1 MPRIHGERAHARAG
15 GDLMTIG
22 SIQASTDRRQ
32 LGRSTESVSDAGVP
46 LKRMVAIGLG
56 NALEFYDF
64 MISSFFAVQI
74 GHAFF
79 PAGRGLLYTLA
90 TFGVGFFMRPLGGV
104 IIGRYG
110 DRRGRKPA
118 MMWSFGLMGVA
129 ILGMAL
135 TPSYA
140 SIGVAAPVLL
150 LCFRL
155 LQGFA
160 VGGEVGP
167 ITAYAAEA
175 APRDHRAR
183 FVSILQT
190 GQGLAVLCSGLI
202 GYSLARLLTPGNLDV
217 YGWRAALLLGVL
229 IVPIGLLIRSRLPET
244 LKMAVAHAAREAGG
258 QSPWRVFFVGLMV
271 VGAGTI
277 AGYGLTYL
285 ATYAQDTLKLGAQL
299 AFVTTIAQGL
309 GYLCG
314 AYAGG
319 WLGDR
324 LGHRRVLLLCFALLL
339 VLMLPA
345 FVLINRSPTA
355 ATLFLVTA
363 VLSIIHITAIVCM
376 SAFLVECLAPTV
388 RSGTFAMTYATGV
401 ALLGGTTQLVLKLLI
416 DTTGSA
422 FAPPWYIIV
431 ALAAGML
438 ALTQLREGAGDG
450 D

>member
-1 MPRIHGERAHARAG
+1 MREAN
-15 GDLMTIG
+15 GDG
-22 SIQASTDRRQ
+22 VS
-32 LGRSTESVSDAGVP
+32 LGR
-46 LKRMVAIGLG
+46 MIAIGLG

-79 PAGRGLLYTLA
+79 PAESGGKGLLYTLA
-90 TFGVGFFMRPLGGV
+90 TFGVGFLMRPLGGV
-104 IIGRYG
+104 VLGRYG

-118 MMWSFGLMGVA
+118 MLWSFGLMGLA

-135 TPSYA
+135 TPSFA
-140 SIGVAAPVLL
+140 SIGFAAPVLL

-160 VGGEVGP
+160 VGGEIGP
-167 ITAYAAEA
+167 ITAYASEA
-175 APRDHRAR
+175 APPGYRAR
-183 FVSILQT
+183 YVSMLQT

-202 GYSLARLLTPGNLDV
+202 GYSLARLLSPGDLDA
-217 YGWRAALLLGVL
+217 YGWRVALLLGVL
-229 IVPIGLLIRSRLPET
+229 VVPIGLLIRRRLPET
-244 LKMAVAHAAREAGG
+244 LEKAVAQAGQASPE
-258 QSPWRVFFVGLMV
+258 QSPWRVFFVGLIV

-299 AFVTTIAQGL
+299 AFVATIAQGL
-309 GYLCG
+309 GYLSS

-319 WLGDR
+319 ALGDR
-324 LGHRRVLLLCFALLL
+324 VGHRQLLLLTFGLLL

-345 FVLINRSPTA
+345 FVLINRWPTA
-355 ATLFLVTA
+355 ATFFFVTV

-376 SAFLVECLAPTV
+376 SAFLVESLAPTI

-422 FAPPWYIIV
+422 YAPPWYIIS

-438 ALTQLREGAGDG
+438 ALTQLRGVPKEAIRSYPLSAAPSDRYK
-450 D
+450 

>member
-1 MPRIHGERAHARAG
+1 VNG
-15 GDLMTIG
+15 
-22 SIQASTDRRQ
+22 
-32 LGRSTESVSDAGVP
+32 GVP
-46 LKRMVAIGLG
+46 LQRMIAIALG

-64 MISSFFAVQI
+64 MIFSFFAVQI

-79 PAGRGLLYTLA
+79 PEGFAARGLLYTLA
-90 TFGVGFFMRPLGGV
+90 TFGVGFFMRPLGGIV
-104 IIGRYG
+104 IGRYG
-110 DRRGRKPA
+110 DAKGRKPA

-140 SIGVAAPVLL
+140 RIGIAAPILL

-175 APRDHRAR
+175 APSGHRAR
-183 FVSILQT
+183 YVSMLQT
-190 GQGLAVLCSGLI
+190 GQGIAVLCSGLI
-202 GYSLARLLTPGNLDV
+202 GFALAQLLSSENLDA
-217 YGWRAALLLGVL
+217 YGWRIALLVGV
-229 IVPIGLLIRSRLPET
+229 IVVPIGLLIRRRLPET
-244 LKMAVAHAAREAGG
+244 LETAVARESGEPAG

-285 ATYAQDTLKLGAQL
+285 STYSQDTLKLGAGL

-309 GYLCG
+309 GYLTC

-324 LGHRRVLLLCFALLL
+324 YGHRRMLLLCLGLLL

-345 FVLINRSPTA
+345 FVSINRWPTA
-355 ATLFLVTA
+355 ATLFLVAA
-363 VLSIIHITAIVCM
+363 VLSSIHITAIVCM
-376 SAFLVECLAPTV
+376 SAFLVESLPPTI

-401 ALLGGTTQLVLKLLI
+401 ALLGGTTQFVLKLLI
-416 DTTGSA
+416 DTTGSTL
-422 FAPPWYIIV
+422 APPWYISA
-431 ALAAGML
+431 ALAAGLL
-438 ALTQLREGAGDG
+438 ALTQLRENAPHKREVLTV
-450 D
+450 

>member
-1 MPRIHGERAHARAG
+1 MRNW
-15 GDLMTIG
+15 
-22 SIQASTDRRQ
+22 
-32 LGRSTESVSDAGVP
+32 SDAMTPSNPVAGSSTVS
-46 LKRMVAIGLG
+46 LARMVAIGLG

-64 MISSFFAVQI
+64 MIFSFFAVQI

-79 PAGRGLLYTLA
+79 PAELGARGLLYTLA
-90 TFGVGFFMRPLGGV
+90 TFGVGFFTRPLGGI

-140 SIGVAAPVLL
+140 RIGLAAPLL
-150 LCFRL
+150 LLVFRL

-175 APRDHRAR
+175 APRNHRAR
-183 FVSILQT
+183 YVSMLQT
-190 GQGLAVLCSGLI
+190 GQGLAVLCSGLV
-202 GYSLARLLTPGNLDV
+202 GFSLARLLPPADLDV
-217 YGWRAALLLGVL
+217 YGWRVALLLGVL
-229 IVPIGLLIRSRLPET
+229 IVPVGLLIRSRLPET
-244 LKMAVAHAAREAGG
+244 LEKAVAQASHESGG
-258 QSPWRVFFVGLMV
+258 PSPWRVFFVGLMV

-285 ATYAQDTLKLGAQL
+285 STYSQDTLKLGAQL
-299 AFVTTIAQGL
+299 AAVTTIAQGL
-309 GYLCG
+309 GYLSC
-314 AYAGG
+314 AYVGG

-324 LGHRRVLLLCFALLL
+324 LGHRRILLLTFGLLL

-345 FVLINRSPTA
+345 FVLINRWPTA
-355 ATLFLVTA
+355 ATLFWVTA
-363 VLSIIHITAIVCM
+363 LLSMIHITAIVCM
-376 SAFLVECLAPTV
+376 SAFLVESLAPTV
-388 RSGTFAMTYATGV
+388 RSGTFAMSYATGV

-416 DTTGSA
+416 DSTGSA
-422 FAPPWYIIV
+422 YAPPWYIIC
-431 ALAAGML
+431 ALAVGML
-438 ALTQLREGAGDG
+438 ALTQLRAAAVDQPHVMRSAL
-450 D
+450 

>member
-1 MPRIHGERAHARAG
+1 MADDEYI
-15 GDLMTIG
+15 
-22 SIQASTDRRQ
+22 
-32 LGRSTESVSDAGVP
+32 SV
-46 LKRMVAIGLG
+46 KRMVAVGLG

-79 PAGRGLLYTLA
+79 PVQFGGRGLLYTLA
-90 TFGVGFFMRPLGGV
+90 TFGVGFFMRPLGGIV
-104 IIGRYG
+104 IGRYG
-110 DRRGRKPA
+110 DVQGRKSA
-118 MMWSFGLMGVA
+118 MMWSFGLMGA
-129 ILGMAL
+129 SILGMAL

-140 SIGVAAPVLL
+140 RIGIAAPILL

-175 APRDHRAR
+175 APRDQRAR
-183 FVSILQT
+183 YVSILQT

-202 GYSLARLLTPGNLDV
+202 GFALAQLLSPGNLDA
-217 YGWRAALLLGVL
+217 YGWRVALLLGVL
-229 IVPIGLLIRSRLPET
+229 IVPNGLRIRSHLPET
-244 LKMAVAHAAREAGG
+244 LQRAVAGAAHELPGP
-258 QSPWRVFFVGLMV
+258 SLWRVFLVGLTV

-285 ATYAQDTLKLGAQL
+285 ATYAQDTLKLGARL

-319 WLGDR
+319 SLGDR
-324 LGHRRVLLLCFALLL
+324 MGHRRMLLISFALLL

-345 FVLINRSPTA
+345 FVLINRWPFA
-355 ATLFLVTA
+355 AILFSVTF
-363 VLSIIHITAIVCM
+363 VLSIIHITAIVCL
-376 SAFLVECLAPTV
+376 SAFLIESLAPAV
-388 RSGTFAMTYATGV
+388 RSGMYAMTYATGV
-401 ALLGGTTQLVLKLLI
+401 ALLGGTTQIVLKLLI
-416 DTTGSA
+416 DSTGSA
-422 FAPPWYIIV
+422 LAPPWYIIV

-438 ALTQLREGAGDG
+438 ALTQLRESTVRPGALVR
-450 D
+450 

>member
-1 MPRIHGERAHARAG
+1 MRAVN
-15 GDLMTIG
+15 G
-22 SIQASTDRRQ
+22 SGIP
-32 LGRSTESVSDAGVP
+32 LGRMAAV
-46 LKRMVAIGLG
+46 GLG

-79 PAGRGLLYTLA
+79 PAELGARGLLYTLV
-90 TFGVGFFMRPLGGV
+90 TFGVGFFMRPLGGIV
-104 IIGRYG
+104 IGRYG

-118 MMWSFGLMGVA
+118 MLWSFGLMGVSVLA
-129 ILGMAL
+129 MAL

-140 SIGVAAPVLL
+140 RIGIAAPILL
-150 LCFRL
+150 LSARL

-175 APRDHRAR
+175 APRGHRAR
-183 FVSILQT
+183 YVSVLQT
-190 GQGLAVLCSGLI
+190 GQGLAVLSAGFM
-202 GYSLARLLTPGNLDV
+202 GYLLAHLLSADNLDA
-217 YGWRAALLLGVL
+217 YGWRIALLVGVL
-229 IVPIGLLIRSRLPET
+229 VVPIGLIIRSQLPET
-244 LKMAVAHAAREAGG
+244 LESAVALADSAPDGP
-258 QSPWRVFFVGLMV
+258 SPWRVFFVGLMV

-277 AGYGLTYL
+277 AGYGLTYM

-309 GYLCG
+309 GYLSS

-339 VLMLPA
+339 MLMLPA
-345 FVLINRSPTA
+345 FMLINQWPTPT
-355 ATLFLVTA
+355 TLFWVTA

-376 SAFLVECLAPTV
+376 SAFLVESLAPTV

-401 ALLGGTTQLVLKLLI
+401 ALLGGTTQVVLKLLI
-416 DTTGSA
+416 DTTHSA
-422 FAPPWYIIV
+422 FAPPWYIIG

-438 ALTQLREGAGDG
+438 ALTQLRGRSVPQPVHA
-450 D
+450 

>member
-1 MPRIHGERAHARAG
+1 V
-15 GDLMTIG
+15 T
-22 SIQASTDRRQ
+22 
-32 LGRSTESVSDAGVP
+32 SDSVP
-46 LKRMVAIGLG
+46 LKRMVAIGVG

-64 MISSFFAVQI
+64 MIFSFFAVQV

-79 PAGRGLLYTLA
+79 PAELGARGLLYTLA
-90 TFGVGFFMRPLGGV
+90 TFGVGFFTRPLGGIV
-104 IIGRYG
+104 IGRYG
-110 DRRGRKPA
+110 DTQGRKPA
-118 MMWSFGLMGVA
+118 MMWSFGLMGVS

-140 SIGVAAPVLL
+140 SIGIAAPILL

-183 FVSILQT
+183 YVSILQT
-190 GQGLAVLCSGLI
+190 GQGLAVLSAGLI
-202 GYSLARLLTPGNLDV
+202 GYSLARLLSPGSLDA
-217 YGWRAALLLGVL
+217 YGWRVALLVGVL
-229 IVPIGLLIRSRLPET
+229 VVPIGLLIRSRLPET
-244 LKMAVAHAAREAGG
+244 LQRAVAQAAHEPGG
-258 QSPWRVFFVGLMV
+258 ASAWRVFFVGLMT

-285 ATYAQDTLKLGAQL
+285 ATYAQDTLKLGAKL

-309 GYLCG
+309 GYLSS

-345 FVLINRSPTA
+345 FMLINRWPTA

-376 SAFLVECLAPTV
+376 SAFLVESLAPGI

-401 ALLGGTTQLVLKLLI
+401 ALLGGTTQFVLKLLI
-416 DTTGSA
+416 DSTGSA
-422 FAPPWYIIV
+422 FAPPWYIIA

-438 ALTQLREGAGDG
+438 ALTQLREPAVDRARPAALPS
-450 D
+450 

>member
-1 MPRIHGERAHARAG
+1 MSQSNP
-15 GDLMTIG
+15 
-22 SIQASTDRRQ
+22 
-32 LGRSTESVSDAGVP
+32 SVNSEAVP
-46 LKRMVAIGLG
+46 LERMVAIGLG

-64 MISSFFAVQI
+64 MIFSFFAVQI

-79 PAGRGLLYTLA
+79 PTELSARGLLLTLA
-90 TFGVGFFMRPLGGV
+90 TFGVGFFTRPLGGIV
-104 IIGRYG
+104 IGRYG
-110 DRRGRKPA
+110 DAKGRKPA
-118 MMWSFGLMGVA
+118 MLWSFALMGTSM
-129 ILGMAL
+129 LGMAL
-135 TPSYA
+135 TPSYS
-140 SIGVAAPVLL
+140 SIGIAAPVLL

-175 APRDHRAR
+175 APRGHRAR
-183 FVSILQT
+183 YVSVLQT
-190 GQGLAVLCSGLI
+190 GQGFAVLCSGVI
-202 GYSLARLLTPGNLDV
+202 GFSLSRLLSLGNLDA
-217 YGWRAALLLGVL
+217 YGWRVALLVGVL
-229 IVPIGLLIRSRLPET
+229 VVPVGLLIRRRLPET
-244 LKMAVAHAAREAGG
+244 LEKAVAQEAHEPGG
-258 QSPWRVFFVGLMV
+258 PSPWRVFFVGLMV

-277 AGYGLTYL
+277 AGYGLTYM

-309 GYLCG
+309 GYLSC
-314 AYAGG
+314 AYAAG

-324 LGHRRVLLLCFALLL
+324 LGHRRVLLLAFALLL

-345 FVLINRSPTA
+345 FVLINRWPTA
-355 ATLFLVTA
+355 VMLFSVTA
-363 VLSIIHITAIVCM
+363 VLSIIHISAIVCM
-376 SAFLVECLAPTV
+376 SAFLVESLAPGV

-422 FAPPWYIIV
+422 FAPPWYIIG

-438 ALTQLREGAGDG
+438 ALTQLRETRPITETQG
-450 D
+450 

>member
-1 MPRIHGERAHARAG
+1 
-15 GDLMTIG
+15 
-22 SIQASTDRRQ
+22 
-32 LGRSTESVSDAGVP
+32 
-46 LKRMVAIGLG
+46 MVAIGVG

-64 MISSFFAVQI
+64 MIFSFFAVQV

-79 PAGRGLLYTLA
+79 PAELGARGLLYTLA
-90 TFGVGFFMRPLGGV
+90 TFGVGFFTRPLGGV
-104 IIGRYG
+104 VIGRYG

-118 MMWSFGLMGVA
+118 MMWSFGLMGVS

-140 SIGVAAPVLL
+140 SIGIAAPILL

-183 FVSILQT
+183 YVSILQT
-190 GQGLAVLCSGLI
+190 GQGLAVLSAGLI
-202 GYSLARLLTPGNLDV
+202 GYSLARLLSPERLDA
-217 YGWRAALLLGVL
+217 YGWRVALLVGVL
-229 IVPIGLLIRSRLPET
+229 VVPIGLLIRSRLPET
-244 LKMAVAHAAREAGG
+244 LERAVAQAAHDPGG
-258 QSPWRVFFVGLMV
+258 PSPWRVFFVGLMT

-309 GYLCG
+309 GYLSS

-345 FVLINRSPTA
+345 FILINRWPTA

-376 SAFLVECLAPTV
+376 SAFLVESLAPSI
-388 RSGTFAMTYATGV
+388 RSGVFAMTYATGV
-401 ALLGGTTQLVLKLLI
+401 ALLGGTTQFVLKLLI
-416 DTTGSA
+416 DSTGSA
-422 FAPPWYIIV
+422 FAPPWYIIA
-431 ALAAGML
+431 ALATGML
-438 ALTQLREGAGDG
+438 ALTQLRERSPTPVTC
-450 D
+450 

>member
-1 MPRIHGERAHARAG
+1 MRNW
-15 GDLMTIG
+15 
-22 SIQASTDRRQ
+22 
-32 LGRSTESVSDAGVP
+32 SDAMTSSNPVAGSSTVS
-46 LKRMVAIGLG
+46 LTRMVAIGLG

-64 MISSFFAVQI
+64 MIFSFFAVQI

-79 PAGRGLLYTLA
+79 PAELGARGLLYTLA
-90 TFGVGFFMRPLGGV
+90 TFGVGFFTRPLGGI

-140 SIGVAAPVLL
+140 RMGLAAPLL
-150 LCFRL
+150 LLVFRL

-175 APRDHRAR
+175 APRNHRAR
-183 FVSILQT
+183 YVSMLQT
-190 GQGLAVLCSGLI
+190 GQGLAVLCAGLV
-202 GYSLARLLTPGNLDV
+202 GFSLARLLSPTDLDV
-217 YGWRAALLLGVL
+217 YGWRVALLLGVL
-229 IVPIGLLIRSRLPET
+229 IVPVGLLIRRRLPET
-244 LKMAVAHAAREAGG
+244 LEKAVAQASHESGG
-258 QSPWRVFFVGLMV
+258 PSPWRVFFVGLLV

-285 ATYAQDTLKLGAQL
+285 STYSQDTLKLGAQL

-309 GYLCG
+309 GYLSC

-324 LGHRRVLLLCFALLL
+324 LGHRRILLLTFGLLL

-345 FVLINRSPTA
+345 FVLINRWPTA
-355 ATLFLVTA
+355 ATLFWVTA
-363 VLSIIHITAIVCM
+363 LLSMIHITAIVCM
-376 SAFLVECLAPTV
+376 SAFLVESLAPKV
-388 RSGTFAMTYATGV
+388 RSGTFAMSYATGV

-416 DTTGSA
+416 DSTGSA
-422 FAPPWYIIV
+422 YAPPWYIIC
-431 ALAAGML
+431 ALAVGML
-438 ALTQLREGAGDG
+438 ALTQLRAGAVDQPHVMRSAL
-450 D
+450 

>member
-1 MPRIHGERAHARAG
+1 
-15 GDLMTIG
+15 MT
-22 SIQASTDRRQ
+22 
-32 LGRSTESVSDAGVP
+32 RSKRSVTSDSVP
-46 LKRMVAIGLG
+46 LKRMVAIGVG

-64 MISSFFAVQI
+64 MIFSFFAVQV

-79 PAGRGLLYTLA
+79 PAELGARGLLYTLA
-90 TFGVGFFMRPLGGV
+90 TFGVGFFTRPLGGV
-104 IIGRYG
+104 VIGRYG

-118 MMWSFGLMGVA
+118 MMWSFGLMGVS

-140 SIGVAAPVLL
+140 SIGIAAPILL

-183 FVSILQT
+183 YVSILQT
-190 GQGLAVLCSGLI
+190 GQGLAVLSAGLI
-202 GYSLARLLTPGNLDV
+202 GYSLARLLSPELLDA
-217 YGWRAALLLGVL
+217 YGWRVALLVGVL
-229 IVPIGLLIRSRLPET
+229 VVPIGLLIRRGLPET
-244 LKMAVAHAAREAGG
+244 LERAVAQAAHEPGG
-258 QSPWRVFFVGLMV
+258 PSPWRVFFVGLMT

-309 GYLCG
+309 GYLSS

-345 FVLINRSPTA
+345 FMLINRWPTA

-376 SAFLVECLAPTV
+376 SAFLVESLAPGI

-401 ALLGGTTQLVLKLLI
+401 ALLGGTTQFVLKLLI
-416 DTTGSA
+416 DSTGSA
-422 FAPPWYIIV
+422 LAPPWYIIA

-438 ALTQLREGAGDG
+438 ALTQLRERSPTPVTC
-450 D
+450 

>member
-1 MPRIHGERAHARAG
+1 MRNW
-15 GDLMTIG
+15 
-22 SIQASTDRRQ
+22 
-32 LGRSTESVSDAGVP
+32 SDAMTPSNPIAGSSTVS
-46 LKRMVAIGLG
+46 LTRMVAIGLG

-64 MISSFFAVQI
+64 MIFSFFAVQI

-79 PAGRGLLYTLA
+79 PAELGARGLLYTLA
-90 TFGVGFFMRPLGGV
+90 TFGVGFFTRPLGGI

-140 SIGVAAPVLL
+140 RIGLAAPLL
-150 LCFRL
+150 LLVFRL

-175 APRDHRAR
+175 APRNHRAR
-183 FVSILQT
+183 YVSMLQT
-190 GQGLAVLCSGLI
+190 GQGLAVLCSGLV
-202 GYSLARLLTPGNLDV
+202 GFSLARVLSPADLDV
-217 YGWRAALLLGVL
+217 YGWRVALLLGVL
-229 IVPIGLLIRSRLPET
+229 IVPVGLLIRRRLPET
-244 LKMAVAHAAREAGG
+244 LEKAVAQASHESGG
-258 QSPWRVFFVGLMV
+258 PSPWRVFFVGLLV

-285 ATYAQDTLKLGAQL
+285 STYSQDTLKLGAQL
-299 AFVTTIAQGL
+299 AFVTAIAQGL
-309 GYLCG
+309 GYLSC

-324 LGHRRVLLLCFALLL
+324 LGHRRILLLTFGLLL

-345 FVLINRSPTA
+345 FVLINRWPTA
-355 ATLFLVTA
+355 ATLFWVTA
-363 VLSIIHITAIVCM
+363 LLSMIHITAIVCM
-376 SAFLVECLAPTV
+376 SAFLVESLAPTV
-388 RSGTFAMTYATGV
+388 RSGTFAMSYATGV

-416 DTTGSA
+416 DSTGSA
-422 FAPPWYIIV
+422 YAPPWYIIC
-431 ALAAGML
+431 ALAVGML
-438 ALTQLREGAGDG
+438 ALTQLRAAAVDQPHVMRSAL
-450 D
+450 

>member
-1 MPRIHGERAHARAG
+1 MSDTQEDSYVHWLSWMPRSKNSLN
-15 GDLMTIG
+15 GDGL
-22 SIQASTDRRQ
+22 
-32 LGRSTESVSDAGVP
+32 P

-64 MISSFFAVQI
+64 MISSFFAVQV

-79 PAGRGLLYTLA
+79 PTEFGARGLLYTLA
-90 TFGVGFFMRPLGGV
+90 TFGVGFFMRPLGGIV
-104 IIGRYG
+104 IGRYG
-110 DRRGRKPA
+110 DAQGRKPA
-118 MMWSFGLMGVA
+118 MMWSFGLMGLS

-140 SIGVAAPVLL
+140 SIGIAAPILL

-175 APRDHRAR
+175 APRNHRAR
-183 FVSILQT
+183 YVSMLQT

-202 GYSLARLLTPGNLDV
+202 GYSLARLLSPGNLDA
-217 YGWRAALLLGVL
+217 YGWRVALLLGVL
-229 IVPIGLLIRSRLPET
+229 IVPIGLRIRSRLPET
-244 LKMAVAHAAREAGG
+244 LETAVAQAAGESGER
-258 QSPWRVFFVGLMV
+258 QSPWRVFFVGLML

-309 GYLCG
+309 GYLSC
-314 AYAGG
+314 AHAGG

-324 LGHRRVLLLCFALLL
+324 LGSRRVLLFAFALLL

-345 FVLINRSPTA
+345 FVLINRWPTA

-376 SAFLVECLAPTV
+376 SAFLVESLAPTV

-401 ALLGGTTQLVLKLLI
+401 ALLGGTTQVVLKLLI
-416 DTTGSA
+416 DATGSA
-422 FAPPWYIIV
+422 FAPPWYIIA

-438 ALTQLREGAGDG
+438 ALTQLRESSVDGAGT
-450 D
+450 

>member
-1 MPRIHGERAHARAG
+1 VRNW
-15 GDLMTIG
+15 
-22 SIQASTDRRQ
+22 
-32 LGRSTESVSDAGVP
+32 SDAMTPSNPVAGSSTVS
-46 LKRMVAIGLG
+46 LARMVAIGLG

-64 MISSFFAVQI
+64 MIFSFFAVQI

-79 PAGRGLLYTLA
+79 PAELGARGLLYTLA
-90 TFGVGFFMRPLGGV
+90 TFGVGFFTRPLGGIV
-104 IIGRYG
+104 IGRYG

-140 SIGVAAPVLL
+140 SIGHRGAHPAVVFPAAAGV
-150 LCFRL
+150 CGRRRS
-155 LQGFA
+155 
-160 VGGEVGP
+160 GP
-167 ITAYAAEA
+167 
-175 APRDHRAR
+175 DHRLCRGSRAAR
-183 FVSILQT
+183 SPRALCVHAADGT
-190 GQGLAVLCSGLI
+190 GPRGVVLRPDRISRSRGLLPPAD
-202 GYSLARLLTPGNLDV
+202 LDA
-217 YGWRAALLLGVL
+217 YGWRVALLLGVL

-244 LKMAVAHAAREAGG
+244 LEKAVAQATHESGG

-285 ATYAQDTLKLGAQL
+285 STYSQDTLKLGAQL

-309 GYLCG
+309 GYLSC

-324 LGHRRVLLLCFALLL
+324 LGHRRMLLLAFGLLL

-345 FVLINRSPTA
+345 FVLINRWPTA
-355 ATLFLVTA
+355 ATLFWVTA
-363 VLSIIHITAIVCM
+363 LLSMIHITAIVCM
-376 SAFLVECLAPTV
+376 SAFLVESLAPTV

-416 DTTGSA
+416 DSTGSA
-422 FAPPWYIIV
+422 YAPPWYIIC

-438 ALTQLREGAGDG
+438 ALTQLRQAAVDQPHVMRSAL
-450 D
+450 

>member
-1 MPRIHGERAHARAG
+1 
-15 GDLMTIG
+15 
-22 SIQASTDRRQ
+22 
-32 LGRSTESVSDAGVP
+32 
-46 LKRMVAIGLG
+46 MVAIGLG

-64 MISSFFAVQI
+64 MIFSFFAVQI

-79 PAGRGLLYTLA
+79 PAELGARGLLYTLA
-90 TFGVGFFMRPLGGV
+90 TFGVGFFTRPLGGIV
-104 IIGRYG
+104 IGRYG

-140 SIGVAAPVLL
+140 HLGLAAPILL
-150 LCFRL
+150 LVFRL

-183 FVSILQT
+183 YVSMLQT
-190 GQGLAVLCSGLI
+190 GQGIAVLCSGLI
-202 GYSLARLLTPGNLDV
+202 GFSLARLLSPGDLDV
-217 YGWRAALLLGVL
+217 YGWRIALMLGVL
-229 IVPIGLLIRSRLPET
+229 IVPVGLLIRRRLPET
-244 LKMAVAHAAREAGG
+244 LGKAVAQASHESAG

-285 ATYAQDTLKLGAQL
+285 STYSQDTLKLGAQL

-309 GYLCG
+309 GYLSS

-324 LGHRRVLLLCFALLL
+324 LGHRRVLLLTFGLLL
-339 VLMLPA
+339 LLMLPA
-345 FVLINRSPTA
+345 FVLINRWPTA
-355 ATLFLVTA
+355 VTLFCVTA
-363 VLSIIHITAIVCM
+363 LLSMIHITAIVCM
-376 SAFLVECLAPTV
+376 SAFLVESLAPAV
-388 RSGTFAMTYATGV
+388 RSGTFAMSYATGV
-401 ALLGGTTQLVLKLLI
+401 ALLGGTTQMVLKLLI
-416 DTTGSA
+416 DSTGSA
-422 FAPPWYIIV
+422 YAPPWYIIA

-438 ALTQLREGAGDG
+438 ALTQLREGAVAQPGVVRSALQ
-450 D
+450 

>member
-1 MPRIHGERAHARAG
+1 
-15 GDLMTIG
+15 
-22 SIQASTDRRQ
+22 
-32 LGRSTESVSDAGVP
+32 
-46 LKRMVAIGLG
+46 MVAIGLG

-64 MISSFFAVQI
+64 MIFSFFAVQI

-79 PAGRGLLYTLA
+79 PAELGARGLLYTLA
-90 TFGVGFFMRPLGGV
+90 TFGVGFFTRPLGGIV
-104 IIGRYG
+104 IGRYG

-140 SIGVAAPVLL
+140 RMGIAAPILL
-150 LCFRL
+150 LVFRL

-175 APRDHRAR
+175 APRNHRAR
-183 FVSILQT
+183 YVSMLQT
-190 GQGLAVLCSGLI
+190 GQGIAVLCSGLI
-202 GYSLARLLTPGNLDV
+202 GFSLARLLSPDDLDA
-217 YGWRAALLLGVL
+217 YGWRIALLLGVL
-229 IVPIGLLIRSRLPET
+229 IVPIGLLIRRRLPET
-244 LKMAVAHAAREAGG
+244 LDKAVAQASHESGG
-258 QSPWRVFFVGLMV
+258 PSPWRVFFVGLMV

-285 ATYAQDTLKLGAQL
+285 STYSQDTLKLGARL

-309 GYLCG
+309 GYLSC

-324 LGHRRVLLLCFALLL
+324 LGHRRILLLTFGLLL
-339 VLMLPA
+339 LLMLPA
-345 FVLINRSPTA
+345 FVLINRWPTA
-355 ATLFLVTA
+355 VTLFWVTA
-363 VLSIIHITAIVCM
+363 LLSMIHITAIVCM
-376 SAFLVECLAPTV
+376 SAFLVESLAPAV
-388 RSGTFAMTYATGV
+388 RSGTFAMSYATGV
-401 ALLGGTTQLVLKLLI
+401 ALLGGTTQMVLKLLI
-416 DTTGSA
+416 DSTGSA
-422 FAPPWYIIV
+422 YAPPWYIIT

-438 ALTQLREGAGDG
+438 ALTQLREGAVEQPGVVRSALQ
-450 D
+450 

>member
-1 MPRIHGERAHARAG
+1 
-15 GDLMTIG
+15 MT
-22 SIQASTDRRQ
+22 R
-32 LGRSTESVSDAGVP
+32 TENAVTSAGVP

-79 PAGRGLLYTLA
+79 PAELGSRGLLYTLA
-90 TFGVGFFMRPLGGV
+90 TFGVGFFMRPLGGIV
-104 IIGRYG
+104 IGRYG

-118 MMWSFGLMGVA
+118 MMWSFGLMGVS

-140 SIGVAAPVLL
+140 RIGIAAPILL

-175 APRDHRAR
+175 APRGHRAR
-183 FVSILQT
+183 YVSILQT
-190 GQGLAVLCSGLI
+190 GQGLAVLSAGLM
-202 GYSLARLLTPGNLDV
+202 GYSLAQLLSPADLDV
-217 YGWRAALLLGVL
+217 YGWRVALLLGVL
-229 IVPIGLLIRSRLPET
+229 IVPIGLRIRSRLPET
-244 LKMAVAHAAREAGG
+244 LETAVAQAAHEPGV
-258 QSPWRVFFVGLMV
+258 QSPWRVFFVGLMA

-309 GYLCG
+309 GYLSS

-319 WLGDR
+319 SLGDR
-324 LGHRRVLLLCFALLL
+324 LGHRRVLMIAFGLLL
-339 VLMLPA
+339 VLILPA
-345 FVLINRSPTA
+345 FVLINRWPTA

-363 VLSIIHITAIVCM
+363 ALSVIHITAIVCM
-376 SAFLVECLAPTV
+376 SAFLVESLAPTV

-401 ALLGGTTQLVLKLLI
+401 ALLGGTTQVVLKLLI

-422 FAPPWYIIV
+422 FAPPWYIIG

-438 ALTQLREGAGDG
+438 ALTQLRERAVDGAAAATDFSRTSRGDAANQR
-450 D
+450 

>member
-1 MPRIHGERAHARAG
+1 MRNW
-15 GDLMTIG
+15 
-22 SIQASTDRRQ
+22 
-32 LGRSTESVSDAGVP
+32 SDAMTPSNPVAGSSTVS
-46 LKRMVAIGLG
+46 LTRMVAIGLG

-64 MISSFFAVQI
+64 MIFSFFAVQI

-79 PAGRGLLYTLA
+79 PAELGARGLLYTLA
-90 TFGVGFFMRPLGGV
+90 TFGVGFFTRPLGGI

-140 SIGVAAPVLL
+140 RIGLAAPLL
-150 LCFRL
+150 LLVFRL

-175 APRDHRAR
+175 APRNHRAR
-183 FVSILQT
+183 YVSMLQT
-190 GQGLAVLCSGLI
+190 GQGLAVLCSGLV
-202 GYSLARLLTPGNLDV
+202 GFSLARVLSPADLDV
-217 YGWRAALLLGVL
+217 YGWRVALLLGVL
-229 IVPIGLLIRSRLPET
+229 IVPVGLLIRRRLPET
-244 LKMAVAHAAREAGG
+244 LEKAVAQASHESGG
-258 QSPWRVFFVGLMV
+258 PSPWRVFFVGLMV

-285 ATYAQDTLKLGAQL
+285 STYSQDTLKLGAQL

-309 GYLCG
+309 GYLSC

-324 LGHRRVLLLCFALLL
+324 LGHRRILLLTFGLLL

-345 FVLINRSPTA
+345 FVLINRWPTA
-355 ATLFLVTA
+355 ATLFWVTA
-363 VLSIIHITAIVCM
+363 LLSMIHITAIVCM
-376 SAFLVECLAPTV
+376 SAFLVESLAPTV
-388 RSGTFAMTYATGV
+388 RSGTFAMSYATGV

-416 DTTGSA
+416 DSTGSA
-422 FAPPWYIIV
+422 YAPPWYIIC
-431 ALAAGML
+431 ALAVGML
-438 ALTQLREGAGDG
+438 ALTQLRAAAVDQPHVMRSAL
-450 D
+450 

>member
-1 MPRIHGERAHARAG
+1 
-15 GDLMTIG
+15 MTIG
-22 SIQASTDRRQ
+22 SIQVTENAQLRR
-32 LGRSTESVSDAGVP
+32 SKESVTGAAVP
-46 LKRMVAIGLG
+46 LERMVAIGLG

-64 MISSFFAVQI
+64 MIFSFFAVQI

-79 PAGRGLLYTLA
+79 PAELGARGLLLTLA
-90 TFGVGFFMRPLGGV
+90 TFGVGFFTRPLGGIV
-104 IIGRYG
+104 IGRYG
-110 DRRGRKPA
+110 DAQGRKPA
-118 MMWSFGLMGVA
+118 MMWSFGLMGLS
-129 ILGMAL
+129 ILGLAF

-140 SIGVAAPVLL
+140 SIGIAAPILL

-175 APRDHRAR
+175 APRHHRAR
-183 FVSILQT
+183 YVSVLQT

-202 GYSLARLLTPGNLDV
+202 GYSLARLLSPANLDAN
-217 YGWRAALLLGVL
+217 GWRAALLLGALV
-229 IVPIGLLIRSRLPET
+229 VPVGLLIRSRLPET
-244 LKMAVAHAAREAGG
+244 LEMAKAHEAREPGG
-258 QSPWRVFFVGLMV
+258 PSPWRVFFVGLML

-309 GYLCG
+309 GYLCC

-324 LGHRRVLLLCFALLL
+324 FGHRRVLLLSLGLLL

-345 FVLINRSPTA
+345 FVLINRWPTA
-355 ATLFLVTA
+355 VTLFSVAA
-363 VLSIIHITAIVCM
+363 VLSVIHITAIVCM
-376 SAFLVECLAPTV
+376 SAFLVESLAPSV

-422 FAPPWYIIV
+422 FAPAWYITV
-431 ALAAGML
+431 ALAAGIL
-438 ALTQLREGAGDG
+438 ALTQLRENPQRQ
-450 D
+450 

>member
-1 MPRIHGERAHARAG
+1 MS
-15 GDLMTIG
+15 IG
-22 SIQASTDRRQ
+22 SIRAGTGHDPSARLDGAAPS
-32 LGRSTESVSDAGVP
+32 LPSAGVP
-46 LKRMVAIGLG
+46 LGRMVAIGLG

-64 MISSFFAVQI
+64 MIFSFFAVQI

-79 PAGRGLLYTLA
+79 PAELGAKGLLYTLA
-90 TFGVGFFMRPLGGV
+90 TFGVGFFMRPLGGIV
-104 IIGRYG
+104 IGRYG

-118 MMWSFGLMGVA
+118 MLWSFGLMGA
-129 ILGMAL
+129 SILGMAL

-140 SIGVAAPVLL
+140 SIGIAAPILL

-155 LQGFA
+155 AQGFA

-175 APRDHRAR
+175 APRGHRAR
-183 FVSILQT
+183 YVSILQT

-202 GYSLARLLTPGNLDV
+202 GYSLARLLSAGSLDA
-217 YGWRAALLLGVL
+217 YGWRVALLAGVL
-229 IVPIGLLIRSRLPET
+229 VVPIGLVIRSRLPET
-244 LKMAVAHAAREAGG
+244 LETAKTQAAREPRG
-258 QSPWRVFFVGLMV
+258 QSPLRVFFVGLML

-277 AGYGLTYL
+277 AGYGLTYM

-309 GYLCG
+309 GYLSC

-324 LGHRRVLLLCFALLL
+324 LGHRRVLLLTFALLL

-345 FVLINRSPTA
+345 YALINWSPTA
-355 ATLFLVTA
+355 VTLFLVAA
-363 VLSIIHITAIVCM
+363 VLAVIHITAIVCM
-376 SAFLVECLAPTV
+376 SAFLVESLAPTV
-388 RSGTFAMTYATGV
+388 RSGTFAITYATGV

-422 FAPPWYIIV
+422 FAPPWYIMV
-431 ALAAGML
+431 ALAAGIL
-438 ALTQLREGAGDG
+438 ALTQLPESAADAAGT
-450 D
+450 

>member
-1 MPRIHGERAHARAG
+1 MRNW
-15 GDLMTIG
+15 
-22 SIQASTDRRQ
+22 
-32 LGRSTESVSDAGVP
+32 SDAMTPSNPIAGSSTVS
-46 LKRMVAIGLG
+46 LTRMVAIGLG

-64 MISSFFAVQI
+64 MIFSFFAVQI

-79 PAGRGLLYTLA
+79 PAELGARGLLYTLA
-90 TFGVGFFMRPLGGV
+90 TFGVGFFTRPLGGI

-140 SIGVAAPVLL
+140 RIGLAAPLL
-150 LCFRL
+150 LLVFRL

-175 APRDHRAR
+175 APRNHRAR
-183 FVSILQT
+183 YVSMLQT
-190 GQGLAVLCSGLI
+190 GQGLAVLCSGLV
-202 GYSLARLLTPGNLDV
+202 GFSLARLLSPANLDA
-217 YGWRAALLLGVL
+217 YGWRVALLLGVL
-229 IVPIGLLIRSRLPET
+229 IVPVGLLIRRRLPET
-244 LKMAVAHAAREAGG
+244 LEKAVAQASHESGG
-258 QSPWRVFFVGLMV
+258 PSPWRVFFVGLMV

-285 ATYAQDTLKLGAQL
+285 STYSQDTLKLGAQL

-309 GYLCG
+309 GYLSC

-324 LGHRRVLLLCFALLL
+324 LGHRRILLLTFGLLL

-345 FVLINRSPTA
+345 FVLINRWPTA
-355 ATLFLVTA
+355 ATLFWVTA
-363 VLSIIHITAIVCM
+363 LLSMIHITAIVCM
-376 SAFLVECLAPTV
+376 SAFLVESLAPTV
-388 RSGTFAMTYATGV
+388 RSGTFAMSYATGV

-416 DTTGSA
+416 DSTGSA
-422 FAPPWYIIV
+422 YAPPWYIIC
-431 ALAAGML
+431 ALAVGML
-438 ALTQLREGAGDG
+438 ALTQLRAAAVDQPHVMRSAL
-450 D
+450 

>member
-1 MPRIHGERAHARAG
+1 MRNW
-15 GDLMTIG
+15 
-22 SIQASTDRRQ
+22 
-32 LGRSTESVSDAGVP
+32 SDAMTPSNPIAGSSTVS
-46 LKRMVAIGLG
+46 LTRMVAIGLG

-64 MISSFFAVQI
+64 MIFSFFAVQI

-79 PAGRGLLYTLA
+79 PAELGAHGLLYTLA
-90 TFGVGFFMRPLGGV
+90 TFGVGFFTRPLGGI

-140 SIGVAAPVLL
+140 RIGLAAPLL
-150 LCFRL
+150 LLVFRL

-175 APRDHRAR
+175 APRNHRAR
-183 FVSILQT
+183 YVSMLQT
-190 GQGLAVLCSGLI
+190 GQGLAVLCSGLV
-202 GYSLARLLTPGNLDV
+202 GFSLARVLSPADLDV
-217 YGWRAALLLGVL
+217 YGWRVALLLGVL
-229 IVPIGLLIRSRLPET
+229 IVPVGLLIRRRLPET
-244 LKMAVAHAAREAGG
+244 LEKAVAQASHESGG
-258 QSPWRVFFVGLMV
+258 PSPWRVFFVGLMV

-285 ATYAQDTLKLGAQL
+285 STYSQDTLKLGAQL

-309 GYLCG
+309 GYLSC

-324 LGHRRVLLLCFALLL
+324 LGHRRILLLTFGLLL

-345 FVLINRSPTA
+345 FVLINRWPTA
-355 ATLFLVTA
+355 ATLFWVTA
-363 VLSIIHITAIVCM
+363 LLSMIHITAIVCM
-376 SAFLVECLAPTV
+376 SAFLVESLAPTV
-388 RSGTFAMTYATGV
+388 RSGTFAMSYATGV

-416 DTTGSA
+416 DSTGSA
-422 FAPPWYIIV
+422 YAPPWYIIC
-431 ALAAGML
+431 ALAVGML
-438 ALTQLREGAGDG
+438 ALTQLRAAAVDQPHVMRSAL
-450 D
+450 